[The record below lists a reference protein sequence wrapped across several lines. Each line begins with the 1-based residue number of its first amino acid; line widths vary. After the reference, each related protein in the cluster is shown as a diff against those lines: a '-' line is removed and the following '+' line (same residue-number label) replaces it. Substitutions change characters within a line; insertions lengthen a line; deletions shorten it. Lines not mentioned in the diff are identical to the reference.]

1 VEIHIQTPEST
12 VVQGEALRVDL
23 TLRNT
28 SAETLSLPAL
38 DDANAPQPVFV
49 LSGPSFPK
57 PLRFRW
63 HGGPGLSDDTHAHG
77 HPARAA
83 ALLDPERFVSL
94 AAGETLSTT
103 LHLPVTLPLV
113 NAGTHQLQAV
123 YTGQGRSATSNSVA
137 LKVEA
142 PTVPWF
148 RVVGRTPLIHGVGIQ
163 VLSLQGRTLYL
174 AGFEEQRPD
183 LGEVRFMGLSR
194 LTEMDE
200 GATDVLAPWCQTAQ
214 PGLVGPRFAWRT
226 GNTVTVAGYQKRPQ
240 RLVLGYTPRMH
251 GPSLMADNGAIEIL
265 VSDEAG
271 LRLSLLRFPHV
282 GYDEAPGPPAVAWS
296 VDLTEPLLDA
306 TASINP
312 AGQRRA
318 VLRHAGGVR
327 LLAWGPEGGPQLAP
341 LVAVPGRPLAGVAPA
356 LHVTQAGVVRAT
368 VLSTEEDGGR
378 KLGLTELTWQGAA
391 PPQLRTEPPLL
402 LPSPVRS
409 GTVAYSMRSVEKPR
423 RDWVLVLE
431 SHRVLSSQSGGKAYA
446 SKRRVLQP
454 PQLLVMEQL
463 SYNLE
468 LHTRPELN
476 MLR

>member
-1 VEIHIQTPEST
+1 VEIHIQTPEAT
-12 VVQGEALRVDL
+12 VVQGENLRVDL

-28 SAETLSLPAL
+28 SAETLTMPAL
-38 DDANAPQPVFV
+38 DDTNAPQPVFV
-49 LSGPSFPK
+49 LSGPSFAK

-83 ALLDPERFVSL
+83 ALLDPARFVSL
-94 AAGETLSTT
+94 AAGETLSAT
-103 LHLPVTLPLV
+103 LHLPATLPLV
-113 NAGTHQLQAV
+113 SAGTHQLQAV
-123 YTGQGRSATSNSVA
+123 YTGQGHSASSNRVA
-137 LKVEA
+137 LKVETPA
-142 PTVPWF
+142 APWF
-148 RVVGRTPLIHGVGIQ
+148 RVVGRTPWVHGVGIQ
-163 VLSLQGRTLYL
+163 VLSVQGQALYL
-174 AGFEEQRPD
+174 ASFEEERPD

-194 LTEMDE
+194 LTALDE

-214 PGLVGPRFAWRT
+214 PGLVGPRYAWRKGST
-226 GNTVTVAGYQKRPQ
+226 ITVAGYQKRPQ
-240 RLVLGYTPRMH
+240 RLVLGYTPTVH
-251 GPSLMADNGAIEIL
+251 APSLMADNGAIEIL

-282 GYDEAPGPPAVAWS
+282 GYDEAPGPAAVAWS

-327 LLAWGPEGGPQLAP
+327 LLAWSGEGGPQLAP
-341 LVAVPGRPLAGVAPA
+341 LVAVPGRPVAAVAPA

-368 VLSTEEDGGR
+368 VLGAAGEDGR
-378 KLGLTELTWQGAA
+378 RLSLTELTWQGAA
-391 PPQLRTEPPLL
+391 APQVRTEPLL

-409 GTVAYSMRSVEKPR
+409 GTVAYSMRSVETPR

-431 SHRVLSSQSGGKAYA
+431 SHRVLSSQSGGKPYV